1 MVIIA
6 VLYKSVL
13 IYEMKIYKLFAIIEC
28 HDFSIFTW
36 KMEFK
41 INPRVDQNKTSLYRK
56 IQQMGKRNSVKLK
69 LF

>member
-1 MVIIA
+1 M
-6 VLYKSVL
+6 
-13 IYEMKIYKLFAIIEC
+13 FAIIEC

-41 INPRVDQNKTSLYRK
+41 INTRVNQNKTSLYRK